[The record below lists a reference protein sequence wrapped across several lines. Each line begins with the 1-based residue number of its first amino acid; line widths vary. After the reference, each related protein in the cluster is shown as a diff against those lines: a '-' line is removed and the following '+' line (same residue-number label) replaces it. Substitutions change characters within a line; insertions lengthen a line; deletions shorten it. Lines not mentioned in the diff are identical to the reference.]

1 MSNPLPPY
9 FSQRV
14 KNLFNHL
21 HDFERNGD
29 DISVHDL
36 RVEMK
41 KIRAILNFLRTI
53 YPSHKLKKA
62 SQKIRSI
69 FQESGE
75 IREYQLLQQW
85 LVKNKFSSFDKNYF
99 PKLLLGRLVND
110 FRAKTSDNKQV
121 LKEVTDDI
129 EKYIQVTNPLLA
141 EQYAVD
147 LYVRITNITGEQPA
161 KTDWHELRKLIK
173 QWMYAVN
180 RLGNEEVLR
189 AEPDLSYYDKLQE
202 AIGNWH
208 DAEVIFD
215 SLYQK
220 QIYLSNVI
228 EVQKDFARA
237 STKIKQSIKY
247 RERQVGEIL
256 ARKEVLT
263 DLCK

>member
-29 DISVHDL
+29 DISLHDL

-41 KIRAILNFLRTI
+41 KLRAILSFLRTI
-53 YPSHKLKKA
+53 YPNHKLKKA
-62 SQKIRSI
+62 SQKIRTV
-69 FQESGE
+69 FHESGE

-85 LVKNKFSSFDKNYF
+85 LVKNEFNAFDKDYF
-99 PKLLLGRLVND
+99 PKQVLGQLVND
-110 FRAKTSDNKQV
+110 FRAKTGDTKQV

-129 EKYIQVTNPLLA
+129 EKYIQATNPVLT
-141 EQYAVD
+141 EQYVVD
-147 LYVRITNITGEQPA
+147 LHVRITALTCEQPA
-161 KTDWHELRKLIK
+161 KIDWHELRKLIK
-173 QWMYAVN
+173 QWIYAVN
-180 RLGNEEVLR
+180 RLGNDEVLR

-208 DAEVIFD
+208 DAEVIRD

-237 STKIKQSIKY
+237 STKIKQSVKY
-247 RERQVGEIL
+247 RERQVGEML
-256 ARKEVLT
+256 ARKEVLS
-263 DLCK
+263 D

>member
-21 HDFERNGD
+21 HDFERSGD
-29 DISVHDL
+29 DISLHDL

-41 KIRAILNFLRTI
+41 KLRAILIFLRTI
-53 YPSHKLKKA
+53 YPNHKLKKA
-62 SQKIRSI
+62 SQKIRSV

-85 LVKNKFSSFDKNYF
+85 LVKNEFTSFDKDYF
-99 PKLLLGRLVND
+99 PKHVLGQLVND
-110 FRAKTSDNKQV
+110 FRAKTGDTKQV

-129 EKYIQVTNPLLA
+129 EKYIQATNPLLA
-141 EQYAVD
+141 EQYVVD
-147 LYVRITNITGEQPA
+147 LYVRITNFTGEQPA
-161 KTDWHELRKLIK
+161 KIDWHGLRKLIK
-173 QWMYAVN
+173 QWIYGVN
-180 RLGNEEVLR
+180 RLGNDEVLR

-202 AIGNWH
+202 AFGNWH
-208 DAEVIFD
+208 DAEVIHD

-228 EVQKDFARA
+228 AVQKDFARA

-247 RERQVGEIL
+247 RERQVGEML
-256 ARKEVLT
+256 ARKEVLS
-263 DLCK
+263 D